1 MLGRTGWA
9 MCVLLAG
16 VAATTPAWAGEEPK
30 FEDLNPSGKPDGF
43 KAGLSTRYAIWYDS
57 GTWHF
62 RTTTGAKES
71 QEFSGTIEV
80 IGGKMTA
87 LNPVKV
93 EGKKAKKNK
102 DYGAW
107 NPAGTQFKFSLTTAK
122 GFVDGFDLQVNDK
135 ATALK
140 LVLKVNGLEVPKDVF
155 VGAKNA
161 HPSAAS
167 FYLPAR
173 PDK

>member
-1 MLGRTGWA
+1 MLARTSWA

-16 VAATTPAWAGEEPK
+16 VAATTPASAGEEPK
-30 FEDLNPSGKPDGF
+30 FEDLDPSGKPKDF
-43 KAGLSTRYAIWYDS
+43 KAGLSTRYAIWHD
-57 GTWHF
+57 GTTWHF
-62 RTTTGAKES
+62 RTTTAAKES

-102 DYGAW
+102 DFGSW
-107 NPAGTQFKFSLTTAK
+107 NPEGTRFKFSLTTAK
-122 GFVDGFDLQVNDK
+122 GFVDGFDLQLSDK

-140 LVLKVNGLEVPKDVF
+140 LVLKVNGEEAPKAIF
-155 VGAKNA
+155 LGAKNA
-161 HPSAAS
+161 HPTSAM
-167 FYLPAR
+167 FFLPAR
-173 PDK
+173 PGK